1 MSCLNS
7 RCSCDLPFHYIVLL
21 KKMRK
26 HPSQLPM
33 YKGIEVIKHI
43 RRVIVA
49 DNPIAVPLTCIKAK
63 CMRIEVDTV
72 YVCHLPNC
80 SEKDWGMEYLYCNNF
95 YWVRGLLHLFHLD
108 KCSCAIANNGF
119 YSSFPLVFDKVRQYI
134 FFFLHFIALF
144 KLEVRTPYI

>member
-1 MSCLNS
+1 MEQHPRSGFGRARINGAEYQSSFYKRTKARNNFTVVYERRGKSLYGSIEKFVKYQEKCTAMSCLNS

-49 DNPIAVPLTCIKAK
+49 DNPIAVPFTCIKAK
-63 CMRIEVDTV
+63 CMRIEVDTASV

-80 SEKDWGMEYLYCNNF
+80 FEKD
-95 YWVRGLLHLFHLD
+95 
-108 KCSCAIANNGF
+108 
-119 YSSFPLVFDKVRQYI
+119 
-134 FFFLHFIALF
+134 
-144 KLEVRTPYI
+144 